1 MVRAERPLAVVTGAS
16 TETGYELAKCF
27 ARDGFDLVAATDEA
41 RIAAA
46 AQDFQALGP
55 SVVAVEA
62 DLATTE
68 RRRPAL

>member
-1 MVRAERPLAVVTGAS
+1 MATGVLKHSLAAN
-16 TETGYELAKCF
+16 
-27 ARDGFDLVAATDEA
+27 DA

-55 SVVAVEA
+55 SVVAVDA